1 MSNVLRTAA
10 LIFSA
15 GAVGGLVCSLVIWFC
30 GLMGITVG
38 QEIVAT
44 PELSP
49 AWLYP
54 RVIWGGLWGGLFFIP
69 FLSNAAFLRGC
80 FYSLGP
86 SLIQLQV
93 VYPLKAG
100 KDLLELNLGLST
112 LLLILAFNA
121 VWGVTAAL
129 LLKEIEEG

>member
-1 MSNVLRTAA
+1 MTNILRTAA
-10 LIFSA
+10 LVFSA
-15 GAVGGLVCSLVIWFC
+15 GAAGGLANSLVIWFS

-38 QEIVAT
+38 LEIGTA
-44 PELSP
+44 PELTP

-54 RVIWGGLWGGLFFIP
+54 RVIWGGLWGTLFFIP
-69 FLSNAAFLRGC
+69 FLPNAAFLRGC

-86 SLIQLQV
+86 SLIQLQII
-93 VYPLKAG
+93 YPLSAG

-112 LLLILAFNA
+112 LLLILFFNA

-129 LLKEIEEG
+129 LLKEIE

>member
-1 MSNVLRTAA
+1 MANILRTGA

-15 GAVGGLVCSLVIWFC
+15 GAAGGLVCSLVVWFSA
-30 GLMGITVG
+30 LMGITVG
-38 QEIVAT
+38 LETGTI
-44 PELSP
+44 PELTP
-49 AWLYP
+49 DWLYP
-54 RVIWGGLWGGLFFIP
+54 RVIWGGLWGALFFIP

-93 VYPLKAG
+93 VYPLQAG

-112 LLLILAFNA
+112 LLLIFFFNA
-121 VWGVTAAL
+121 TWGVTAAL
-129 LLKEIEEG
+129 LLKEMEEG